1 MQIIYLIN
9 LKDIRYVGEQV
20 FISATMQKIKQSKPG
35 NHIYTLSF
43 TTYREGD
50 KTLCCC
56 LFEKIYL
63 THTKLKRPS
72 DLRFISYTKPHQ
84 VINKDTLTR
93 SNKVNQKMIF
103 IHLVLKLIQ
112 EDAKLCLVAYLKRYI

>member
-56 LFEKIYL
+56 LFEKIY
-63 THTKLKRPS
+63 
-72 DLRFISYTKPHQ
+72 
-84 VINKDTLTR
+84 
-93 SNKVNQKMIF
+93 
-103 IHLVLKLIQ
+103 VLS
-112 EDAKLCLVAYLKRYI
+112 AT